1 MTTFTSI
8 CLLALLSLV
17 AGSPT
22 GQHSI
27 EKRQTTV
34 TFNGKYED
42 IHQLITNLVVAF
54 TFATAVVVVA
64 LPLFGYKLSLV
75 TSALESTSP
84 TEEDSVRSDPTGGAF
99 TNYGAPPAYEGYAR
113 SLASSLVSSIDLVDA
128 GLNFAGVEE
137 QACRLRTICE
147 VEQAA
152 ANNPFARLAINTI
165 NSNLSG
171 LSKYQS
177 AVEAG
182 LGGQDCSLLYSQC
195 PLSYARAFTSL
206 L

>member
-1 MTTFTSI
+1 MSTFTSI
-8 CLLALLSLV
+8 CLLSLLSLV
-17 AGSPT
+17 AGSPV
-22 GQHSI
+22 GQHSL

-34 TFNGKYED
+34 TFPMPHEALPRTLD
-42 IHQLITNLVVAF
+42 SVSLSTIAAVVLTLVVLDVVG
-54 TFATAVVVVA
+54 TLILATVVT
-64 LPLFGYKLSLV
+64 GRS
-75 TSALESTSP
+75 STI
-84 TEEDSVRSDPTGGAF
+84 SDWDLGGAAGRIY
-99 TNYGAPPAYEGYAR
+99 N
-113 SLASSLVSSIDLVDA
+113 SIDLVEA

-171 LSKYQS
+171 LSKYQQ
-177 AVEAG
+177 AVDAG

>member
-1 MTTFTSI
+1 
-8 CLLALLSLV
+8 LV
-17 AGSPT
+17 
-22 GQHSI
+22 
-27 EKRQTTV
+27 
-34 TFNGKYED
+34 
-42 IHQLITNLVVAF
+42 TNLVVAF

-75 TSALESTSP
+75 TEALESNSP
-84 TEEDSVRSDPTGGAF
+84 LDDNSLGTDPTAEAF
-99 TNYGAPPAYEGYAR
+99 TRYGAPPAYEGYAR
-113 SLASSLVSSIDLVDA
+113 SLASSLVSSIDLVEA
-128 GLNFAGVEE
+128 GLDFAGVEE

-171 LSKYQS
+171 LSKYQE
-177 AVEAG
+177 AVNAG